1 MKNIA
6 KVSVLEGKKGRR
18 KKSGKNKKEKKK
30 KRRNVFIHC
39 KLKISQISSS
49 QQTEDFY
56 PALLLWYETLQ
67 YEQPHY
73 SYLMTTFI

>member
-1 MKNIA
+1 MSLRGRKGGEREIG
-6 KVSVLEGKKGRR
+6 KMGGKK
-18 KKSGKNKKEKKK
+18 KEM
-30 KRRNVFIHC
+30 NVFIHC

-56 PALLLWYETLQ
+56 TPLLPNLQ

-73 SYLMTTFI
+73 GYLMTTSI

>member
-1 MKNIA
+1 MKNTA
-6 KVSVLEGKKGRR
+6 KVYVLEGKEGRR
-18 KKSGKNKKEKKK
+18 KKSGKNKNKKK
-30 KRRNVFIHC
+30 KHKRNVFIHC

-56 PALLLWYETLQ
+56 TVLLPKLQ

-73 SYLMTTFI
+73 SSLMTTFI

>member
-1 MKNIA
+1 MKKIS
-6 KVSVLEGKKGRR
+6 KVYVLEGKGGERKVRKIKG
-18 KKSGKNKKEKKK
+18 KKK
-30 KRRNVFIHC
+30 KKRNVFIHC

-56 PALLLWYETLQ
+56 TALLPKLQ